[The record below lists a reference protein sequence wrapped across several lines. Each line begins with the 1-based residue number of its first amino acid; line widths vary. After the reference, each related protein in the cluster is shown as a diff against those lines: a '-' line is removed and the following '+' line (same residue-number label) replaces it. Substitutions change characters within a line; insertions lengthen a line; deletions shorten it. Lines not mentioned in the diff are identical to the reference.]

1 LLCHR
6 SVYPQ
11 RLSPAA
17 KAKKAARQREH
28 QRQKTRALHVL
39 AALGGPPLG
48 F

>member
-1 LLCHR
+1 MCGR
-6 SVYPQ
+6 SWYPQ
-11 RLSPAA
+11 HLSAAA

-28 QRQKTRALHVL
+28 QRRKTRALHVL